1 MRNFAWFYRE
11 TSYRYGLIFYIKK
24 KTGIWEA
31 PVLDLILSDLA
42 NVRVFAESPLD
53 KSHLRILHFAEDKK
67 EPLSRKI
74 LGKAAQKALGKGTG
88 PSNLPDTAV
97 GIFLSRL

>member
-1 MRNFAWFYRE
+1 MIIIFYKE
-11 TSYRYGLIFYIKK
+11 ASYRYGLIFYIKK

-53 KSHLRILHFAEDKK
+53 KSHLSINDCFILHIYAEKN
-67 EPLSRKI
+67 SI
-74 LGKAAQKALGKGTG
+74 VF
-88 PSNLPDTAV
+88 DTHLD
-97 GIFLSRL
+97 IFLLFGDVIIWSVAVRIVGC

>member
-53 KSHLRILHFAEDKK
+53 KSHLIIKFYLRIPCRML
-67 EPLSRKI
+67 
-74 LGKAAQKALGKGTG
+74 
-88 PSNLPDTAV
+88 N
-97 GIFLSRL
+97 RLLKSG

>member
-1 MRNFAWFYRE
+1 MIIIFYKE

-53 KSHLRILHFAEDKK
+53 KSHLRKKCLHAM
-67 EPLSRKI
+67 S
-74 LGKAAQKALGKGTG
+74 GNKAGTSF
-88 PSNLPDTAV
+88 PPMWTTA
-97 GIFLSRL
+97 

>member
-1 MRNFAWFYRE
+1 MIIIFYKE

-53 KSHLRILHFAEDKK
+53 KSHLRNSLYRNTQKSTALATPATMWTMAILAPISIVPAFK
-67 EPLSRKI
+67 SCWKI
-74 LGKAAQKALGKGTG
+74 WIW
-88 PSNLPDTAV
+88 DM
-97 GIFLSRL
+97 

>member
-1 MRNFAWFYRE
+1 MLGFTEKFCFSLDFSIHMIIIFYKE

-53 KSHLRILHFAEDKK
+53 KSHL
-67 EPLSRKI
+67 SN
-74 LGKAAQKALGKGTG
+74 
-88 PSNLPDTAV
+88 PS
-97 GIFLSRL
+97 